1 LQAIWNRPTHLQT
14 VVDNQPSL
22 LSFDGSAHTMK
33 TLGDSDDPRKQA
45 AKKTS

>member
-1 LQAIWNRPTHLQT
+1 VHLQT

-33 TLGDSDDPRKQA
+33 TLGDNDDANKKPP
-45 AKKTS
+45 AKTR